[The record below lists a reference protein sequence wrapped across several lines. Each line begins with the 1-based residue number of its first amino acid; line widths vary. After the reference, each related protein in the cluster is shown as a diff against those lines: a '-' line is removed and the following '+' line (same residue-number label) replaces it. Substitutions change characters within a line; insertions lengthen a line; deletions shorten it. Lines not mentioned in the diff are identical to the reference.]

1 MNVRRRSYGLGLIAL
16 LGLGCEDH
24 SFVKVEPIC
33 ARQVVEKTA
42 LRRSK
47 PVDILFV
54 IDDSRTM
61 QEERAQI
68 AASSRSA
75 GLRHREQYDDP
86 NRLHGVDGA
95 AGASQDLRT
104 VMTTTSA

>member
-1 MNVRRRSYGLGLIAL
+1 MVSLIAL

-24 SFVKVEPIC
+24 SCRVEPIC

-68 AASSRSA
+68 AASLIARPGCDIA
-75 GLRHREQYDDP
+75 NNPDDP
-86 NRLHGVDGA
+86 NCGFMELMVQRAPRKPRG
-95 AGASQDLRT
+95 R
-104 VMTTTSA
+104 